1 MNLPTA
7 EAVIFESK
15 ILANKNDVELKQ
27 TFLVIQKEIPSPVDR
42 QGLMPVSVQSQF
54 CDLLNSLQKSRQS

>member
-7 EAVIFESK
+7 EAVIFENK
-15 ILANKNDVELKQ
+15 ILANKNDVKLKQ
-27 TFLVIQKEIPSPVDR
+27 TFLVIQKEIPSLVDR

-54 CDLLNSLQKSRQS
+54 CELLNSLQKSRQS